1 MSQSVEAWDSK
12 SPPRYQLWKDPNN
25 KAPKG
30 KGSASMKESL
40 VKKTYFPICIDSE
53 VCTETRDRDGVQDY
67 DMAKE
72 AALTMTMV
80 EVDTAK
86 NLISLTLPWPA
97 VMITFSEVTQSGA
110 GKNTVPIANA
120 QGSADVGKHI
130 QIVGRPIKGS
140 YTDQSGEDSFQLPGM
155 DDYDAPIDVKMR
167 WHFKVL

>member
-1 MSQSVEAWDSK
+1 
-12 SPPRYQLWKDPNN
+12 
-25 KAPKG
+25 
-30 KGSASMKESL
+30 
-40 VKKTYFPICIDSE
+40 
-53 VCTETRDRDGVQDY
+53 
-67 DMAKE
+67 MAKE

-155 DDYDAPIDVKMR
+155 DDYDAPIDVKMS